1 MSSPG
6 LFSPTGIRHNAAV
19 ANTSLS
25 ESTTPSGVG
34 ALHPLHNHRVRE
46 THKANIDSDNITGR
60 KSINQYEVIEEI
72 GRGMHGK
79 VKLARNQE
87 TGDNVAIKIIP
98 RFSKKRRLG
107 KLSGLA
113 PQDKTKK
120 EIAILKKIRHPNVVA
135 LLEVIDDPELKKIY
149 MVLEHVELG
158 EIVWRKKGLP
168 HICSFERRRIEREM
182 RGEPPSADEE
192 RYMQLLERRQRIKQL
207 KRERMAQHYPDA
219 SHYWSVE
226 HGAADEASSYGQQSR
241 IASQDDFAVE
251 ESIAGSRSSSRAPTR
266 SLSTRSFNE
275 APFELEEDVDWN
287 DDMETPG
294 PLRSNPASSAGL
306 EAASFGM
313 PGEGE
318 YRGRSPSMADSIIS
332 HMSSID
338 FPRDSHDAFVDDFS
352 YVPCFTL
359 QQARSTFRD
368 TVLGLEYLHYQGV
381 VHRDIKPANL
391 LWTKE
396 HRVKISDFG
405 VSYFGRP
412 IRDGDAD
419 DTVSESEAQDFDDD
433 LELAKTVGTPA
444 FFAPELCYTDV
455 DQEQP
460 KISKQIDVWS
470 LGVTLYCLIYA
481 RIPFLADDEYQMFKK
496 IATEEVYIPDRRLKP
511 VDPSTSPAVSSL
523 YKRQNS
529 DPYRDD
535 NDLEYEDVDPSLIDL
550 IQQMLIKN
558 PEKRIRLRDIK
569 RHPWVTSDIPNIIGW
584 LDDSDPARPTEG
596 RKIQVDEK
604 DMSYAVVPI
613 AILERARTMG
623 RKVLNKVMHPLGDR
637 GDSRSRHRATSSA
650 ASSAG
655 DSMINNVPTTPGQRT
670 DRRRSILPDDYF
682 ATAIQDS
689 LMQADTHTSTA
700 QYDGA
705 QTPNQLYDPL
715 ATVLRASE
723 MPREHTRSGSAAA
736 AFDHSAIPSRTMSS
750 GHRHGYSVGRLP
762 HHGQH
767 LWMPSGRHTTPTTPF
782 GEIRAVSP
790 AIPAVPSH
798 TLPQMRDVESSHD
811 DLSRSKSV
819 DRGLFVSTDKRA
831 QAQVSLN
838 TAAAPGNIQTPILSH
853 HPENNVYSRGGTLA
867 SPPHLFKQQSDGGAS
882 YQHNQPHSDPSI
894 HSNFHNTTGDRPQT
908 AQRDNSGHS
917 LRGISAAVDPGQF
930 AHMQADKYR
939 KHQLEIAQVQKNT
952 NSSRGSGSTVVTNAL
967 WQGQQAPSVRPDLPD
982 TIQSSSTESMGAVAT
997 PLTSPSDVT
1006 SPVSAPPEGKSSN
1019 DSMAAFH
1026 SDPSLPA
1033 LLSGASSVSAD
1044 MEAELLGR
1052 PGIVEGQ
1059 PSILLET
1066 TDSLTPPALMKEPP
1080 TFPIQEVF
1088 TNQPAMDSG
1097 SLTVHLSSARR
1108 SHQSDSE
1115 SLSPSIEADDGD
1127 DEDDSGSDDGLLLM
1141 TKSKKKPMATYS
1153 PANSPSPFEPRRRDT
1168 NASIMSTDTAKKVSI
1183 EKTPVDDQYG
1193 A

>member
-6 LFSPTGIRHNAAV
+6 LFSPTGIRHNAAL

-25 ESTTPSGVG
+25 ESTTPSGHG
-34 ALHPLHNHRVRE
+34 SLHPLQSHRVRE

-192 RYMQLLERRQRIKQL
+192 KYMQLLERRQRIKQM
-207 KRERMAQHYPDA
+207 KRERMAQHYPNA
-219 SHYWSVE
+219 SDYWSVE

-251 ESIAGSRSSSRAPTR
+251 ESVAGSRSSSRAPTR
-266 SLSTRSFNE
+266 SLSSRSINE
-275 APFELEEDVDWN
+275 APFELEEEVDWN

-294 PLRSNPASSAGL
+294 PLRSNASSAGL
-306 EAASFGM
+306 DAASYGV
-313 PGEGE
+313 PGDVD

-338 FPRDSHDAFVDDFS
+338 FPRDSHDAFADDFS
-352 YVPCFTL
+352 YVPCFTF

-460 KISKQIDVWS
+460 KISEQIDVWS
-470 LGVTLYCLIYA
+470 LGVTLYCLIFA

-511 VDPSTSPAVSSL
+511 VDPSTSPTVSSL

-569 RHPWVTSDIPNIIGW
+569 RHPWVTSDITNIIGW

-613 AILERARTMG
+613 AILERARTMT

-637 GDSRSRHRATSSA
+637 GDSRSRHRASSSA

-655 DSMINNVPTTPGQRT
+655 DSMLNNLPTTPGQRT

-682 ATAIQDS
+682 ATAIQES
-689 LMQADTHTSTA
+689 LMQSDSNAGTG
-700 QYDGA
+700 QLDGA
-705 QTPNQLYDPL
+705 QTPNGLYDPL
-715 ATVLRASE
+715 ATVMRAPE
-723 MPREHTRSGSAAA
+723 MPREHSRSGSAAA

-762 HHGQH
+762 RHGQH
-767 LWMPSGRHTTPTTPF
+767 LWMPSGRHTTPATPF
-782 GEIRAVSP
+782 GEIRANLPAMP
-790 AIPAVPSH
+790 AIPSH
-798 TLPQMRDVESSHD
+798 VMPQMRDVESSHD

-831 QAQVSLN
+831 QPSVSVN
-838 TAAAPGNIQTPILSH
+838 TAAAPGSIQTPVPTHNSDF
-853 HPENNVYSRGGTLA
+853 NTQGCGGTLA
-867 SPPHLFKQQSDGGAS
+867 SPPHLIQQRSDCGAS
-882 YQHNQPHSDPSI
+882 YQHAQPHSDPSI
-894 HSNFHNTTGDRPQT
+894 HTSFHNKVEDRPQT
-908 AQRDNSGHS
+908 AQKTDNAHG
-917 LRGISAAVDPGQF
+917 LRGQSIAANSEHF
-930 AHMQADKYR
+930 AQVQADHYR
-939 KHQLEIAQVQKNT
+939 KHQYEIAQSQKHQTLLQGNGSALAANHMWISQQGPPYGNETWVQF
-952 NSSRGSGSTVVTNAL
+952 
-967 WQGQQAPSVRPDLPD
+967 
-982 TIQSSSTESMGAVAT
+982 SSTESMGGVGT
-997 PLTSPSDVT
+997 PLTSSSEIT
-1006 SPVSAPPEGKSSN
+1006 SPVSVPTEGKRSN
-1019 DSMAAFH
+1019 ESMAAFH

-1052 PGIVEGQ
+1052 PGIVEGK

-1088 TNQPAMDSG
+1088 TNSPAMDSG
-1097 SLTVHLSSARR
+1097 SLSVHLANAHR
-1108 SHQSDSE
+1108 SHPSDCD
-1115 SLSPSIEADDGD
+1115 SLAPSAEADDGD

-1141 TKSKKKPMATYS
+1141 TKSKKKPTSS
-1153 PANSPSPFEPRRRDT
+1153 PGHTPSPFEPRRRDT
-1168 NASIMSTDTAKKVSI
+1168 NVSIMSTDTAKKVSI
-1183 EKTPVDDQYG
+1183 EKVPTDEQQTL
-1193 A
+1193 

>member
-1 MSSPG
+1 
-6 LFSPTGIRHNAAV
+6 
-19 ANTSLS
+19 
-25 ESTTPSGVG
+25 
-34 ALHPLHNHRVRE
+34 
-46 THKANIDSDNITGR
+46 
-60 KSINQYEVIEEI
+60 
-72 GRGMHGK
+72 MHGK

-87 TGDNVAIKIIP
+87 SGDNVAIKIIP

-168 HICSFERRRIEREM
+168 HICAFERRRIEREM
-182 RGEPPSADEE
+182 RGEPPSAEE
-192 RYMQLLERRQRIKQL
+192 EKYMHLLERRQRIKQM

-219 SHYWSVE
+219 SNYWSVE

-241 IASQDDFAVE
+241 VASQDDFAIE

-266 SLSTRSFNE
+266 SLSNRSINE
-275 APFELEEDVDWN
+275 APFELDEDVDWD

-294 PLRSNPASSAGL
+294 PLRSNPASSIGL
-306 EAASFGM
+306 EATSFGAY
-313 PGEGE
+313 GEGE

-338 FPRDSHDAFVDDFS
+338 FPRESHDTFVDDFS
-352 YVPCFTL
+352 YVPCFTF

-444 FFAPELCYTDV
+444 FFAPELCYTDL

-460 KISKQIDVWS
+460 KISEQIDVWS
-470 LGVTLYCLIYA
+470 LGVTLYCLIFA
-481 RIPFLADDEYQMFKK
+481 RIPFLADDEFQMFKK
-496 IATEEVYIPDRRLKP
+496 IATEEPYIPNRRLKP

-523 YKRQNS
+523 YKRQNV

-535 NDLEYEDVDPSLIDL
+535 NDLEYEDVDSSLIDL
-550 IQQMLIKN
+550 IRQMLIKN

-569 RHPWVTSDIPNIIGW
+569 RHPWVTSGLSNIIGW
-584 LDDSDPARPTEG
+584 LDDSDPARPSEG

-604 DMSYAVVPI
+604 DMSFAVVPI
-613 AILERARTMG
+613 AMLERARTMT

-650 ASSAG
+650 ASSTG

-689 LMQADTHTSTA
+689 LMQSDSGAMPA
-700 QYDGA
+700 QYDGT
-705 QTPNQLYDPL
+705 QTAGQSYDPL
-715 ATVLRASE
+715 ATVLRAPETS
-723 MPREHTRSGSAAA
+723 REHVRSGSAAT
-736 AFDHSAIPSRTMSS
+736 FDHGAIPSRTMSS
-750 GHRHGYSVGRLP
+750 GHRYGHSVGRIP
-762 HHGQH
+762 RHSQH
-767 LWMPSGRHTTPTTPF
+767 LWMPSGRHTTPATPL
-782 GEIRAVSP
+782 GEGRVGSP
-790 AIPAVPSH
+790 APIPATH
-798 TLPQMRDVESSHD
+798 ALPHLRDVEASQD

-831 QAQVSLN
+831 QAQVSVN
-838 TAAAPGNIQTPILSH
+838 TAAAPGNIQGPL
-853 HPENNVYSRGGTLA
+853 HPQTSDNGGKGLA
-867 SPPHLFKQQSDGGAS
+867 SPPMLVQQRLDGVAT
-882 YQHNQPHSDPSI
+882 YQHSQPHSDPSI
-894 HSNFHNTTGDRPQT
+894 HSTYQVAAEDLLPAVHRTQLGAPSILPNPEHF
-908 AQRDNSGHS
+908 AQ
-917 LRGISAAVDPGQF
+917 V
-930 AHMQADKYR
+930 QADRYR
-939 KHQLEIAQVQKNT
+939 KHQAEIAQTHKASREQTARGYSSETWPESHTLPSRTTTSNT
-952 NSSRGSGSTVVTNAL
+952 V
-967 WQGQQAPSVRPDLPD
+967 
-982 TIQSSSTESMGAVAT
+982 QSSSTESMAAAGT
-997 PLTSPSDVT
+997 PLTSPSDIT
-1006 SPVSAPPEGKSSN
+1006 SPITMPPIDKHQQSSM
-1019 DSMAAFH
+1019 DTFR

-1044 MEAELLGR
+1044 TEAELLGR
-1052 PGIVEGQ
+1052 PGVVGGQ

-1080 TFPIQEVF
+1080 NGFPIQEVF
-1088 TNQPAMDSG
+1088 THGTAMESG
-1097 SLTVHLSSARR
+1097 PLSVHLADA
-1108 SHQSDSE
+1108 SHTAGPCLQSRAE
-1115 SLSPSIEADDGD
+1115 SPEGDDGD

-1141 TKSKKKPMATYS
+1141 TKPKKKPLPGLS
-1153 PANSPSPFEPRRRDT
+1153 SGRSSSPFEPRRRDT
-1168 NASIMSTDTAKKVSI
+1168 NASIMSTDTAKKV
-1183 EKTPVDDQYG
+1183 PLDG
-1193 A
+1193 P

>member
-1 MSSPG
+1 
-6 LFSPTGIRHNAAV
+6 
-19 ANTSLS
+19 
-25 ESTTPSGVG
+25 
-34 ALHPLHNHRVRE
+34 
-46 THKANIDSDNITGR
+46 
-60 KSINQYEVIEEI
+60 
-72 GRGMHGK
+72 MHGK

-87 TGDNVAIKIIP
+87 SGDNVAIKIIP

-107 KLSGLA
+107 KLSALA

-192 RYMQLLERRQRIKQL
+192 RYLQLLERRQRIKQM

-219 SHYWSVE
+219 SNYWSVE
-226 HGAADEASSYGQQSR
+226 HGAADEASSYGQHSR

-251 ESIAGSRSSSRAPTR
+251 ESIAGSRSSSLAPTR
-266 SLSTRSFNE
+266 SLSNRSINE
-275 APFELEEDVDWN
+275 APFELEEDVDWD

-294 PLRSNPASSAGL
+294 PLRSNPASSVGL
-306 EAASFGM
+306 EASYGN

-338 FPRDSHDAFVDDFS
+338 FPRDTHDAFVDDFS
-352 YVPCFTL
+352 YVPCFTF

-444 FFAPELCYTDV
+444 FFAPELCYTDL
-455 DQEQP
+455 DREQP
-460 KISKQIDVWS
+460 KISEQIDVWS
-470 LGVTLYCLIYA
+470 LGVTLYCLIFA
-481 RIPFLADDEYQMFKK
+481 RIPFLADDEFQMFKK

-535 NDLEYEDVDPSLIDL
+535 NDLEYEDVDASLIDL
-550 IQQMLIKN
+550 INQMLIKN

-569 RHPWVTSDIPNIIGW
+569 RHPWVTSGLSNIIGW

-596 RKIQVDEK
+596 RKIQVDER

-613 AILERARTMG
+613 AILERARTMT

-655 DSMINNVPTTPGQRT
+655 DSMANNVPTTPGQRT
-670 DRRRSILPDDYF
+670 DRRRSILSDDYF

-689 LMQADTHTSTA
+689 LMRADMNAGPS

-705 QTPNQLYDPL
+705 QTANQLYDPL
-715 ATVLRASE
+715 ATVLRAPE
-723 MPREHTRSGSAAA
+723 MPREHSRSGSAAA
-736 AFDHSAIPSRTMSS
+736 AFEHSAVPSRTMSS

-762 HHGQH
+762 RHTQH
-767 LWMPSGRHTTPTTPF
+767 LWMPAGRHTTPTTPLN
-782 GEIRAVSP
+782 EARTNLP
-790 AIPAVPSH
+790 AIPAVPASA
-798 TLPQMRDVESSHD
+798 LPQMRDVEASQD

-838 TAAAPGNIQTPILSH
+838 TAAAPGNIQAPDLQHTLDH
-853 HPENNVYSRGGTLA
+853 TMHTRGSVLA
-867 SPPHLFKQQSDGGAS
+867 SPPHLVQQRSDGGTS
-882 YQHNQPHSDPSI
+882 YQNNQPHSDPNI
-894 HSNFHNTTGDRPQT
+894 HTNFGTAGDRPLT
-908 AQRDNSGHS
+908 AQRTSNAHTMHGLPLASN
-917 LRGISAAVDPGQF
+917 PQNF
-930 AHMQADKYR
+930 AQVQADKYR
-939 KHQLEIAQVQKNT
+939 KHQVEIAQSQINATKD
-952 NSSRGSGSTVVTNAL
+952 GSTAVKANIMWANQQENA
-967 WQGQQAPSVRPDLPD
+967 ASAE
-982 TIQSSSTESMGAVAT
+982 THYTAQSSSTESMDAIEGT
-997 PLTSPSDVT
+997 PLTSPSEFT
-1006 SPVSAPPEGKSSN
+1006 SPGSASHGGQDPNET
-1019 DSMAAFH
+1019 MAAFH

-1052 PGIVEGQ
+1052 PGIVGGQ
-1059 PSILLET
+1059 PSILLDT

-1080 TFPIQEVF
+1080 AFPMQEVF
-1088 TNQPAMDSG
+1088 ANPPAMDSG
-1097 SLTVHLSSARR
+1097 SLTVHLASAPR
-1108 SHQSDSE
+1108 SHASE
-1115 SLSPSIEADDGD
+1115 SGSISASAEADDGD
-1127 DEDDSGSDDGLLLM
+1127 DEDDSGSDDGLLLIA
-1141 TKSKKKPMATYS
+1141 KKKKPAPAYS
-1153 PANSPSPFEPRRRDT
+1153 PAYSPFEPRRRDT

-1183 EKTPVDDQYG
+1183 EPIPSEDQHT